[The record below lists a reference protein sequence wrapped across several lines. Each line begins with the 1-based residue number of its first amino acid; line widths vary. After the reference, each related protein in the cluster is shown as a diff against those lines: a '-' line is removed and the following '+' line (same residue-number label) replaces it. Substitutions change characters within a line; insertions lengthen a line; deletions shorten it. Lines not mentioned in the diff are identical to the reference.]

1 MTENNPSVHVSRFTP
16 HASSLDPFFNPAGVA
31 VIGASA
37 NTSKLS
43 HGILRNLVSFGYRGA
58 VYPVNPGR
66 SEILGL
72 PCYPTITVV
81 PDPLDLAVIVVP
93 APVCPA
99 ALHEC
104 GVRGVKAAINI
115 ALASG
120 MGAVA
125 GGLPGAVI
133 GATIAVGH
141 AAAGLRP

>member
-1 MTENNPSVHVSRFTP
+1 MTENNPSAHVSRFTS

-81 PDPLDLAVIVVP
+81 PDSGTGDLAGLTGSMAIRIE
-93 APVCPA
+93 AGGKHFYDFDYELPA
-99 ALHEC
+99 A
-104 GVRGVKAAINI
+104 GD
-115 ALASG
+115 
-120 MGAVA
+120 
-125 GGLPGAVI
+125 
-133 GATIAVGH
+133 
-141 AAAGLRP
+141 